1 MSRRKGLLA
10 AALTVA
16 AIAVAASA
24 TALWIRLSQQLVEIL
39 GRPSARAQVQS
50 STEIGGPFTLVD
62 DTGAQ
67 VTATALRGKP
77 TVMYFG
83 YTFCPEA
90 CPTTLTDLTQWMQIL
105 GPDADR
111 LNYVFVTLDPER
123 DTPKVMH
130 DYVSAFDP
138 RIRGFTGTSDQIA
151 KVASEYRVYY
161 KRISTSDGG
170 YVMDHTSIL
179 YMMDADGKYVGLIG
193 YQEKTTSAV
202 AKLKKLALASLLSV
216 RSIRAITAWSFSR
229 L

>member
-1 MSRRKGLLA
+1 MSRRKGLLT
-10 AALTVA
+10 AALVVA

-24 TALWIRLSQQLVEIL
+24 TALWIGLSQQLVEIL

-50 STEIGGPFTLVD
+50 STKIGGPFTLVD

-67 VTATALRGKP
+67 VTEAAVRGRP

-83 YTFCPEA
+83 YTFCPEV
-90 CPTTLTDLTQWMQIL
+90 CPTTLTDLTQWIQAL

-111 LNYVFVTLDPER
+111 LNYVFVTVDPER

-130 DYVSAFDP
+130 DYVSAFDR

-161 KRISTSDGG
+161 KRIPTSDGG
-170 YVMDHTSIL
+170 YAMDHTAVL
-179 YMMDADGKYVGLIG
+179 YLMGSDGKFVGLIS
-193 YQEKTTSAV
+193 YQENAASAV
-202 AKLKKLALASLLSV
+202 AKLKKLAE
-216 RSIRAITAWSFSR
+216 
-229 L
+229 

>member
-10 AALTVA
+10 AAVTVA
-16 AIAVAASA
+16 AIAVAAGA
-24 TALWIRLSQQLVEIL
+24 TALWMGLSL
-39 GRPSARAQVQS
+39 RAQVQS
-50 STEIGGPFTLVD
+50 STKIGGPFTLVE

-67 VTATALRGKP
+67 VTEAALKGRP

-83 YTFCPEA
+83 YTFCPEV
-90 CPTTLTDLTQWMQIL
+90 CPTTLTDLTQWIQLL

-111 LNYVFVTLDPER
+111 LNYVFVTVDPER

-161 KRISTSDGG
+161 KRIPTSDGG
-170 YVMDHTSIL
+170 YAMDHTAGL
-179 YMMDADGKYVGLIG
+179 YLMGPTVRFFGFIP
-193 YQEKTTSAV
+193 YQEKTDVAV
-202 AKLKKLALASLLSV
+202 AKLRKLMAAGASS
-216 RSIRAITAWSFSR
+216 
-229 L
+229 